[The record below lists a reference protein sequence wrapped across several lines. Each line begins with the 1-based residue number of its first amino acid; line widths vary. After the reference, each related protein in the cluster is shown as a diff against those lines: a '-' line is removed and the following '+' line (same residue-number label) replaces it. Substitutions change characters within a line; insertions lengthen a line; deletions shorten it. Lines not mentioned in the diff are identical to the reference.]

1 MARVVR
7 EDARRPGFKP
17 ALLLAVWAVVIFGF
31 FSLSGSKLPGYIVPV
46 FPALAILAAVALDR
60 LDPAQWR
67 RHVLVAAVLVVA
79 GFLALPLLSRQGSD
93 PVLREAFHAYAG
105 TLAVLLALTLCGLA
119 AALWVGR
126 SRVGRSI
133 AVYALTMFVLVSSAL
148 VAHETF
154 GRERSGVGLVAP
166 IAGVLEPGMP
176 LYSVR
181 LLDHTLPFYLR
192 HTTIMVEA
200 PDELEFER
208 SASPRS
214 GFPPWTDSSPSGGRA
229 PRRWQS

>member
-1 MARVVR
+1 
-7 EDARRPGFKP
+7 
-17 ALLLAVWAVVIFGF
+17 
-31 FSLSGSKLPGYIVPV
+31 
-46 FPALAILAAVALDR
+46 
-60 LDPAQWR
+60 
-67 RHVLVAAVLVVA
+67 VLVAAVLVVA
-79 GFLALPLLSRQGSD
+79 GLLALPLLSRQGSD

-105 TLAVLLALTLCGLA
+105 SLAVLFALTLCGLA

-133 AVYALTMFVLVSSAL
+133 AVYALTMFVLVSAAL

-166 IAGVLEPGMP
+166 ITGVLQPGMP
-176 LYSVR
+176 IYSVR

-200 PDELEFER
+200 PDELEFGTKREPEKWIPTLDAFIAVWQAGPKAVAIMTPETYAVLRDRKVAMFALAADSRRVVVTNFER
-208 SASPRS
+208 V
-214 GFPPWTDSSPSGGRA
+214 PS
-229 PRRWQS
+229 